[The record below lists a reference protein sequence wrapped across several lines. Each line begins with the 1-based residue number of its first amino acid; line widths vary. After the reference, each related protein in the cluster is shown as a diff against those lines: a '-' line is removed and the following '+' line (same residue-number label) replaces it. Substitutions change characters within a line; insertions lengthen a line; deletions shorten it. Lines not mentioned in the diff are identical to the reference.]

1 MWNHISLVL
10 LCVLL
15 NSCASTKKEF
25 DSSLQAGRCEDALKH
40 LPENSTSAKI
50 LKQTTLGATTALS
63 YSLTGAS
70 YTVEVAW
77 DLIGGT
83 IMFVGLCG
91 PTIAIATAAG
101 ISHGPNA
108 ESGGTALPL
117 PCFPG
122 KLDALSSPAI
132 GRKTFEAT
140 HDLRCPDLSAI
151 TTSVRKVASCQ
162 RSRLNEA
169 AYKDA
174 IQTLYSLRKSG
185 QFYACVSAADRRAI
199 DEEIEALLKIAH

>member
-117 PCFPG
+117 HVSPENWTHCLRLQ
-122 KLDALSSPAI
+122 LDERL
-132 GRKTFEAT
+132 
-140 HDLRCPDLSAI
+140 LRRRTIYAVQISAQ
-151 TTSVRKVASCQ
+151 SQLPFAKSRVASGV
-162 RSRLNEA
+162 A
-169 AYKDA
+169 
-174 IQTLYSLRKSG
+174 
-185 QFYACVSAADRRAI
+185 
-199 DEEIEALLKIAH
+199 